1 MKILSDNLRGR
12 LRELPHQD
20 LLENIAG
27 RLRGGHLVTIVG
39 SDGRVRTTTDNQV
52 TLAPGEIAVVFC
64 LPIFGAPTRR
74 LRDVDLSRNQ
84 FARIRCGL
92 STLDIFC
99 GRVTGGTPAQT
110 RTLSPG
116 EFVVVTCDR

>member
-1 MKILSDNLRGR
+1 MSDKLRER
-12 LRELPHQD
+12 LRELLHKD
-20 LLENIAG
+20 LLENITD
-27 RLRGGHLVTIVG
+27 RIRGGHLVTIVG
-39 SDGRVRTTTDNQV
+39 RDGRVRTTTDHQV

-64 LPIFGAPTRR
+64 LPILGAPTRR
-74 LRDVDLSRNQ
+74 LRDVDLRRNQ

-99 GRVTGGTPAQT
+99 SRVTGGTPAQR
-110 RTLSPG
+110 RTLRPG